1 MEFGALQR
9 RGNAGNQLVQ
19 QPVQQQQV
27 QEHGQQE
34 GQAPQRRQA
43 VRKVAAGTKAPKYD
57 SDGGFDLY
65 RARLESYLR
74 QRDCWNVVIGTEAP
88 DPQNAAQQQNYE
100 ERNLFA
106 RDALL
111 FGLLP
116 KDAKKVCKLA
126 LRERDEDD
134 SEIRGKSAPEK
145 KKNKKIGFMGRWTKP
160 PGAIGMMRSSS
171 DAVTSRQIMACSSD
185 EYTQEWMMDTGT
197 DVHVCT
203 DMDSFQH
210 ELVEGDKYFNDW
222 KGDSAKAEGIGLV
235 QVRTMNALDPD
246 GAGFVLNLVETRY
259 SPNGLINLLSQELL
273 EMDGWIPSTPFT
285 RNPADRDTYFT
296 NDMHEGV
303 KLVFKKRNGH
313 YWLDASPANSNAT
326 VCRMTST
333 PKENKL
339 LLWHMRFAHQNVE
352 ALRKMVQMKMVEG
365 MESLSLT
372 DFRGQFRCIACQ
384 RAKQRRMAY
393 KRQQGKRHKKCY
405 ARLMSD
411 VCHVGVLTPGG
422 NLYFQLVQDE
432 ASRYKWCY
440 LLKQKKEATQNVI
453 NLILQL
459 EKERSIYVFSCDQ
472 GKEFVNTPLENFLA
486 LHGIELL
493 TTNSYTP
500 EENCL
505 VEKLNGGLMSK
516 VRAINEAAGLPYCL
530 WGEVLGYVVE
540 VDNMSATKALNDIT
554 PYEKL
559 LGTKPVVRDLHVC
572 GSVVFHFIPK
582 QKRKTKLDMRS
593 DPGIF
598 LGYAK
603 NSLGY
608 RILDLCTGKL
618 IERRDVVFHED
629 MAADP
634 QYVRDLINCRY
645 FEEEIELPE
654 HIDFVSLPVSRVHL
668 PVDELSQGQIDENTG
683 DSPSSDDDDNND
695 RFYDTDDGMAEA
707 FVNDEVDDD
716 VSISDDDDDSDN
728 DFSGSGAEAM
738 EDDVT
743 GAEAMEDDVTTP
755 HNDTKTDSG
764 IGSAGASGSAG
775 TGTAS
780 GSGKDVG
787 NTGTDTIAVPTMAST
802 SPTPRTPRTCMMIA
816 TVCDLLNPTSVQQAL
831 ASEHAAQWKRAMDVE
846 YESLIRNQTWVLV
859 PRPKPIRDKPIN
871 ILSSLWVLNLK
882 RNERGEIERHKA
894 RLAIKGYRQK
904 YGLDYLETNS
914 PVVRIESVLLVLLL
928 ALLLG
933 LDCQHIDFV
942 TAFLNGVLEGVEI
955 YMEQPE
961 GYDDGSGRVCKLLKG
976 LYGLKQASRI
986 WNNTLHTHLVELEF
1000 RKCTFDAGVDVKKV
1014 VEALGKK
1021 YKIKNLGRV
1030 KYLLGMEINYVPGKI
1045 LCISQTAYI
1054 ERLLK
1059 KFGMADAKA
1068 VRSPQMHNEPTLRI
1082 ETNPELINDP
1092 TIPFREMVGSLQYLV
1107 HCTRP
1112 DLANAV
1118 RTLGR
1123 YGGAYTSQNFRQA
1136 QRVLR
1141 YLQATKDIGLVYRYE
1156 EIGQNGVKFDAFAD
1170 ADHAGCPETSRS
1182 VSGWALRLNGN
1193 VWHW

>member
-1 MEFGALQR
+1 
-9 RGNAGNQLVQ
+9 
-19 QPVQQQQV
+19 
-27 QEHGQQE
+27 
-34 GQAPQRRQA
+34 
-43 VRKVAAGTKAPKYD
+43 
-57 SDGGFDLY
+57 
-65 RARLESYLR
+65 
-74 QRDCWNVVIGTEAP
+74 
-88 DPQNAAQQQNYE
+88 
-100 ERNLFA
+100 
-106 RDALL
+106 
-111 FGLLP
+111 
-116 KDAKKVCKLA
+116 
-126 LRERDEDD
+126 
-134 SEIRGKSAPEK
+134 
-145 KKNKKIGFMGRWTKP
+145 MGRWTKP
-160 PGAIGMMRSSS
+160 SGAIGMMRSSS
-171 DAVTSRQIMACSSD
+171 DAATSRQIMACSSD
-185 EYTQEWMMDTGT
+185 EYTQEWMLDTGT
-197 DVHVCT
+197 EVHVCT

-210 ELVEGDKYFNDW
+210 ELVEDDKYFNDW

-285 RNPADRDTYFT
+285 RNPPDRVTYFT

-339 LLWHMRFAHQNVE
+339 LLWRMRFAHQNVE
-352 ALRKMVQMKMVEG
+352 ALRKMVQMEMVEG
-365 MESLSLT
+365 MESLSLN
-372 DFRGQFRCIACQ
+372 DFRGQFHCIACQ

-393 KRQQGKRHKKCY
+393 QRQQGKRHKKCY

-411 VCHVGVLTPGG
+411 
-422 NLYFQLVQDE
+422 
-432 ASRYKWCY
+432 
-440 LLKQKKEATQNVI
+440 
-453 NLILQL
+453 L
-459 EKERSIYVFSCDQ
+459 EKEHSIYVFSCDQ

-516 VRAINEAAGLPYCL
+516 VRAIYEAAGLPYCL

-559 LGTKPVVRDLHVC
+559 LGTKPIVRDLHLC
-572 GSVVFHFIPK
+572 RSVVFHFIPK

-608 RILDLCTGKL
+608 RILDLRTGKL

-668 PVDELSQGQIDENTG
+668 PVDELSQGQIDESTG

-707 FVNDEVDDD
+707 FVDDEVDDD
-716 VSISDDDDDSDN
+716 VSNSDDDDDSDN

-743 GAEAMEDDVTTP
+743 TP
-755 HNDTKTDSG
+755 QNDTETDSG
-764 IGSAGASGSAG
+764 IRSAGASGSAG

-780 GSGKDVG
+780 GSDIDVG
-787 NTGTDTIAVPTMAST
+787 NTGTDTIAVPTTTST
-802 SPTPRTPRTCMMIA
+802 SPTPRTVRRSNRVRRPNSRYDYQTFALAQTLFQCMMIA
-816 TVCDLLNPTSVQQAL
+816 TVCDLLNPTLVQQAL
-831 ASEHAAQWKRAMDVE
+831 ASEHAGQWKRAMDVE

-859 PRPKPIRDKPIN
+859 PRPKPTQDKPIN

-904 YGLDYLETNS
+904 YGLDCLETYS
-914 PVVRIESVLLVLLL
+914 PVVRIESVLLVLLP

-933 LDCQHIDFV
+933 LECQHIDFV

-955 YMEQPE
+955 YMEQTE
-961 GYDDGSGRVCKLLKG
+961 GYDDGSGRVCKLLKS

-986 WNNTLHTHLVELEF
+986 WNNTLHTQLVELEF
-1000 RKCTFDAGVDVKKV
+1000 RKCTFDAGVYYKMGDHNKIFLTVYVDDIVIAADPRDVKKV

-1021 YKIKNLGRV
+1021 FKIKNLGRV

-1123 YGGAYTSQNFRQA
+1123 YGGAS
-1136 QRVLR
+1136 
-1141 YLQATKDIGLVYRYE
+1141 
-1156 EIGQNGVKFDAFAD
+1156 NGVKLDAFAD
-1170 ADHAGCPETSRS
+1170 ADHAGCPETSGS
-1182 VSGWALRLNGN
+1182 VSGWALRLNEN
-1193 VWHW
+1193 VWHWQSKKQSTVAEDTCAAELIAAHKCTKEIKWAQLMLKELGIKQQVVAMLYCDNQSTIRK